1 MRTVDLRRVLRA
13 GLHIGLLCSLAWPC
27 SGQTQSA
34 PPAALT
40 AVASLDVPRY
50 MGTWYE
56 IAKYPNF
63 FQRKCARQTQAQYSL
78 LPTGEVRVLN
88 RCRTGDGEWIEAD
101 GLARQIGGA
110 SSARLQVRFAPQ
122 WLSWLPLVWGDYW
135 VVALDPQYQWA
146 LVSEPRREYLW
157 VLART
162 PTLPE
167 ATQLAL
173 REQLARM
180 GFDLERLQPTPQ

>member
-1 MRTVDLRRVLRA
+1 MRARALRKGLGRALRT
-13 GLHIGLLCSLAWPC
+13 GLLCSLAWLG
-27 SGQTQSA
+27 SSQAQSA

-40 AVASLDVPRY
+40 TVASLDVPRY

-63 FQRKCARQTQAQYSL
+63 FQRKCVRQTQAQYSL

-88 RCRTGDGEWIEAD
+88 RCRTEDGEWIEAD

-110 SSARLQVRFAPQ
+110 SSARLKVRFAPQ
-122 WLSWLPLVWGDYW
+122 WLSFLPLVWGDYW
-135 VVALDPQYQWA
+135 VVALDPHYQWV

-167 ATQLAL
+167 ATLQALHGQLAG
-173 REQLARM
+173 M
-180 GFDLERLQPTPQ
+180 GFDLQRLQPTPQ

>member
-1 MRTVDLRRVLRA
+1 MKTKLLRQGLRA
-13 GLHIGLLCSLAWPC
+13 GLLCSLVWLG
-27 SGQTQSA
+27 SGCAHAA

-40 AVASLDVPRY
+40 AVPSLDAERY

-63 FQRKCARQTQAQYSL
+63 FQRRCARQTQAQYSL
-78 LPTGEVRVLN
+78 LPDGQVRVLN
-88 RCRTGDGEWIEAD
+88 RCRTEDGEWIEAE
-101 GLARQIGGA
+101 GLARQTGG
-110 SSARLQVRFAPQ
+110 SNSARLQVRFAPQ
-122 WLSWLPLVWGDYW
+122 WLSFLPLVWGDYW
-135 VVALDPQYQWA
+135 VVALDAQYQWA

-167 ATQLAL
+167 ATLLAL
-173 REQLARM
+173 HGQLARL
-180 GFDLERLQPTPQ
+180 GFDLQRLQPTPQ